1 MESSTSR
8 VTSEVSRKMRIDTT
22 LEIRTNP
29 QVGIEVNLMVQVTAL
44 WTGVRVV
51 TANEIALRLPVQGV
65 PLGDWR
71 ITWTF
76 RI

>member
-1 MESSTSR
+1 MGSSTSR

-29 QVGIEVNLMVQVTAL
+29 QVGIEVNIMVQVTAL

-51 TANEIALRLPVQGV
+51 TANEIALQLPVQGV

>member
-1 MESSTSR
+1 MGFSISR
-8 VTSEVSRKMRIDTT
+8 VTSEVSLKMRIDTT

>member
-1 MESSTSR
+1 MGFSISK

-29 QVGIEVNLMVQVTAL
+29 QVGIEVNIMVQVTAL

>member
-1 MESSTSR
+1 MGFSISR
-8 VTSEVSRKMRIDTT
+8 ETSEVSLKMRIDTT

-65 PLGDWR
+65 PLGEWR

>member
-1 MESSTSR
+1 MGFSISR
-8 VTSEVSRKMRIDTT
+8 VMSEVSRKMRIDTT

>member
-1 MESSTSR
+1 MGSSISR
-8 VTSEVSRKMRIDTT
+8 VTSEVSLKMRIDTT

>member
-1 MESSTSR
+1 MGSSTSR
-8 VTSEVSRKMRIDTT
+8 VTSEVSLKMRIDTT

-29 QVGIEVNLMVQVTAL
+29 QVGIEVNLMVQATAL

-76 RI
+76 RL

>member
-1 MESSTSR
+1 MGFSISR
-8 VTSEVSRKMRIDTT
+8 VTSEVSLKMRIDTT

-51 TANEIALRLPVQGV
+51 TANEIALQLPVQDV

>member
-1 MESSTSR
+1 MGFSISR
-8 VTSEVSRKMRIDTT
+8 VTSEVSLKMRIDTT
-22 LEIRTNP
+22 IEIRTNP

>member
-1 MESSTSR
+1 MGSSTSR
-8 VTSEVSRKMRIDTT
+8 VTSEVSLKMRIDTT

-44 WTGVRVV
+44 WTVVRVV
-51 TANEIALRLPVQGV
+51 TVNEIALQLPVQGV
-65 PLGDWR
+65 PLGVWR

-76 RI
+76 RT

>member
-1 MESSTSR
+1 MGFSIRR
-8 VTSEVSRKMRIDTT
+8 VTSEVTLKMRIDTT
-22 LEIRTNP
+22 LEVRTGP
-29 QVGIEVNLMVQVTAL
+29 QVGIEANLMVQITAL

-65 PLGDWR
+65 PLSEWR

>member
-1 MESSTSR
+1 MGSSTSR
-8 VTSEVSRKMRIDTT
+8 VTSEVSLKMRIDTT

-29 QVGIEVNLMVQVTAL
+29 QVGIEVNIMVQVTAL

-51 TANEIALRLPVQGV
+51 TANEIAFRLPVQGV

>member
-1 MESSTSR
+1 MGFSMSR

-29 QVGIEVNLMVQVTAL
+29 QVGIEVNIMVQVTAL

>member
-1 MESSTSR
+1 MGFSTSR

-29 QVGIEVNLMVQVTAL
+29 QVGIEVNIMVQVTAL

>member
-1 MESSTSR
+1 MGSSTSR

>member
-1 MESSTSR
+1 MGFSISR
-8 VTSEVSRKMRIDTT
+8 VTSEVSHKMRIDTT

-29 QVGIEVNLMVQVTAL
+29 QVGIEVNIMVHVTAL

-76 RI
+76 RL

>member
-1 MESSTSR
+1 MGSSTSR
-8 VTSEVSRKMRIDTT
+8 VTSEVSLKMRIDTT

>member
-1 MESSTSR
+1 MGFSISR
-8 VTSEVSRKMRIDTT
+8 VTSEVSLKMRIDTT

-29 QVGIEVNLMVQVTAL
+29 QVGIEVNIMVQVTAL

>member
-1 MESSTSR
+1 MGFSISR
-8 VTSEVSRKMRIDTT
+8 VTSEVSLKMRIDTT
-22 LEIRTNP
+22 LQIRTNP
-29 QVGIEVNLMVQVTAL
+29 QEGIEVNLMVQVTAL

-71 ITWTF
+71 ITWTL
-76 RI
+76 RL

>member
-1 MESSTSR
+1 MEFSISR
-8 VTSEVSRKMRIDTT
+8 VTSEVSLKMRIDTT

-76 RI
+76 RL

>member
-1 MESSTSR
+1 MGSSTSR
-8 VTSEVSRKMRIDTT
+8 VTSEVSLKMRIDTT

-29 QVGIEVNLMVQVTAL
+29 QVGIEVNIMVQVTAL

>member
-1 MESSTSR
+1 MGSSTSR

-29 QVGIEVNLMVQVTAL
+29 QVGIEVNIMVQVTAL

>member
-1 MESSTSR
+1 MGFSISK

>member
-1 MESSTSR
+1 MGFSISR
-8 VTSEVSRKMRIDTT
+8 VTSEVSLKMRIETT
-22 LEIRTNP
+22 LQIRTNP
-29 QVGIEVNLMVQVTAL
+29 QEGIEVNLMVQVTAL
-44 WTGVRVV
+44 WTGVRVAA
-51 TANEIALRLPVQGV
+51 ANEIALQLPVQGV

>member
-1 MESSTSR
+1 MEFSISR
-8 VTSEVSRKMRIDTT
+8 VTSEVSLKMRIDTT